1 MRPKTIDEIQH
12 DIANFK
18 NEVAES
24 ERKIAQW
31 ESWAYDEKENL
42 KFTLDY
48 LAAAEAKLERAK
60 NIPVEFKDYQ

>member
-60 NIPVEFKDYQ
+60 NKPAEFGDFK